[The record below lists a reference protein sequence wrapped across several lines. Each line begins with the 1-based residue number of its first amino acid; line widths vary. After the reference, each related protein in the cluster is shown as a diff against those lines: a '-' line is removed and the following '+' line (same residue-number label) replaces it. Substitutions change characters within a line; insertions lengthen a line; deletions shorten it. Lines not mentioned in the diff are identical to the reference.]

1 MKILNH
7 RVHSTEAAEIP
18 YIRSPNVGGTL
29 DPKYLVMHYTAGQTA
44 EGAVSWLTNK
54 ISKAAAHLVVGRDG
68 EVTQLVS
75 FNRIALHC
83 GPSHW
88 DGLTGMSRYSI
99 GIELDNAG
107 RLKRSGG
114 KWLAWFGKEYEDDD
128 VLQFAHKHDTKLFGW
143 HTYTKKQIDTALDIG
158 STLFEKYDLLDVV
171 GHDDISPKR
180 KWDPGPAFPMH
191 SFRSRIVGREEDESP
206 KYAAMRT
213 LNVREGPG
221 YLHSRIIGVP
231 IPKGTIMEVVD
242 THGNWT
248 FVDVLD
254 EVNGDMDIEGWVFSR
269 YIRRIES

>member
-7 RVHSTEAAEIP
+7 RVHSTEAAERP

-54 ISKAAAHLVVGRDG
+54 ISKASAHLVVGRDG

-75 FNRIALHC
+75 FNRIAMHC

-143 HTYTKKQIDTALDIG
+143 HTYTKKQIDTALEIG

-191 SFRSRIVGREEDESP
+191 SFRSRIVGREEDEAP
-206 KYAAMRT
+206 KYEAMRT

-242 THGNWT
+242 THGNWS

-254 EVNGDMDIEGWVFSR
+254 EVEGDMDIEGWVFSR
-269 YIRRIES
+269 YIRRIVS

>member
-54 ISKAAAHLVVGRDG
+54 ISKASAHLVVGRDG
-68 EVTQLVS
+68 EVTQLVR
-75 FNRIALHC
+75 FNRIAMHC

-128 VLQFAHKHDTKLFGW
+128 VLQFAHKYDTKLFGW
-143 HTYTKKQIDTALDIG
+143 HTYTKKQINAALEIG

-191 SFRSRIVGREEDESP
+191 SFRSRIVGREEDEAP
-206 KYAAMRT
+206 KYEAMRT

-242 THGNWT
+242 THGNWS

-254 EVNGDMDIEGWVFSR
+254 EVDGDMDIEGWVFSR